1 MKMRID
7 YSPAKTFWCFDDISA
22 RVYPITVVAETE
34 KCLYLAPPL
43 EYNHRGYKIPPILRQ
58 KRALPTFHSFQEAK
72 NQLIEELQGRLTATK
87 DRAFD
92 RCNRYQELLDK
103 ACLLEVPDAN

>member
-1 MKMRID
+1 MRTD

-34 KCLYLAPPL
+34 KCLYLAPAW
-43 EYNHRGYKIPPILRQ
+43 EYNNRGHKIPPVLRH
-58 KRALPTFHSFQEAK
+58 KRALPTFHSFHEAK
-72 NQLIEELQGRLTATK
+72 HELIEELQGQLTAEK

-92 RCNRYQELLDK
+92 RCNRYQGLLDK
-103 ACLLEVPDAN
+103 ACLLEVPDA

>member
-1 MKMRID
+1 MRTD

-22 RVYPITVVAETE
+22 RVYPIAVVAETE
-34 KCLYLAPPL
+34 KCLYLAPAW
-43 EYNHRGYKIPPILRQ
+43 EYNNRGHKIPPVLRH

-72 NQLIEELQGRLTATK
+72 NQLIEELQGQLTATR